1 MTVNK
6 RHKRKTCTK
15 GKQSYIHQYQK
26 LRDTCTWEQQW
37 FYIYIYNMT
46 RYNYGMCTSTD
57 TEYFLYLKKEKL
69 F

>member
-15 GKQSYIHQYQK
+15 GKQSYQK

-37 FYIYIYNMT
+37 FYIYIKH
-46 RYNYGMCTSTD
+46 D
-57 TEYFLYLKKEKL
+57 
-69 F
+69 